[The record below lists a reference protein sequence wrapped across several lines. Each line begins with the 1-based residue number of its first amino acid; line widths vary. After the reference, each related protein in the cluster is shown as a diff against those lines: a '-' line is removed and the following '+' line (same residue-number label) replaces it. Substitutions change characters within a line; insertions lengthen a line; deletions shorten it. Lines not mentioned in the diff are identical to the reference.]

1 MIHRAILS
9 VAALGLGIVV
19 GCTPPPIPDTPKPVE
34 LRSITVAQYDAE
46 IAAHNGKVIL
56 VDVWF
61 LGCPPCIKKFPEFVE
76 LHRELGAEGLVCIS
90 LDIRPDEVKKKEKVV
105 EFLKEQGADTVNLIF
120 NDHQTKVDD
129 WSDKF
134 GVQYTPSTIVYNRRG
149 ERVRPPEP
157 ADKEYMSRFLK
168 KLLAEK

>member
-9 VAALGLGIVV
+9 VAALGLGILV

-46 IAAHNGKVIL
+46 IATHVGRVIL

-61 LGCPPCIKKFPEFVE
+61 LGCPPCIKKFPEFVA

-105 EFLKEQGADTVNLIF
+105 EFLKEQGADTVNWIF

-129 WSDKF
+129 WFDKY
-134 GVQYTPSTIVYNRRG
+134 GVRSTPATIVYNRRG

-157 ADKEYMSRFLK
+157 ADKEYMARFLK

>member
-1 MIHRAILS
+1 MIHRTVFFIAVLTL
-9 VAALGLGIVV
+9 VIVV

-34 LRSITVAQYDAE
+34 LRSITVAQFDAE
-46 IAAHNGKVIL
+46 IASHTGKVVL

-134 GVQYTPSTIVYNRRG
+134 GVQYTPATIVYNRRG

-157 ADKEYMSRFLK
+157 ADKDYMARFLK
-168 KLLAEK
+168 KLLAQK